1 MPALNSTS
9 IRAGGVVS
17 TTENT
22 LTASDTFTW
31 NAQIPGAILILRNGT
46 AGALSPVIT
55 GSLAGT
61 AIPVNGFGTVS
72 AAAGIAVGS
81 IPAGQSRVI
90 PLDSRREFLQGVI
103 TVTGG
108 TGIVAT
114 LLQY

>member
-1 MPALNSTS
+1 MAALTSTS

-31 NAQIPGAILILRNGT
+31 NAQIPGAILVLRNGT

-55 GSLAGT
+55 GSLASA
-61 AIPVNGFGTVS
+61 AIPVSGYGTVS
-72 AAAGIAVGS
+72 AASLAVGS

-103 TVTGG
+103 TITGG